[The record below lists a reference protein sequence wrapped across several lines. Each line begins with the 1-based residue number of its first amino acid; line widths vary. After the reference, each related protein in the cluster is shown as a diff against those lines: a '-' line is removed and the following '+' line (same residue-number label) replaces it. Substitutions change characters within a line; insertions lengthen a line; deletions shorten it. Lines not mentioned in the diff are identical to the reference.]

1 VKVEELLADATKK
14 GARIILGGNRIK
26 RPGTFFEPTVVRDVT
41 PAMNVAREEIFGPVA
56 TLFRFKTDDDAIRMA
71 NDTEFGLAAYFYARD
86 VGRIWKVAE
95 ALEYGILGINEGI
108 ISTEVAPFG
117 GMKESGLGREG
128 SKYGIE
134 EFVEIKYLALG
145 GLGNI

>member
-1 VKVEELLADATKK
+1 
-14 GARIILGGNRIK
+14 
-26 RPGTFFEPTVVRDVT
+26 VT

-56 TLFRFKTDDDAIRMA
+56 TLFRFKTDDEAIRMA

-86 VGRIWKVAE
+86 IGRIWKVAE

-145 GLGNI
+145 GLGDI